1 MHPPGT
7 DRDEAHRGACE
18 EPLRGSGGA
27 LDPAA
32 RKEQQLVFLLTRQLV
47 DAQFVRADR
56 ERSQRLWQE
65 VADLEL
71 DPDRITAL
79 LYGVSDHDD
88 RQEMEALDRRHL
100 SPQTSGHAPFRFR
113 WGRRGSAP
121 AEQRRG
127 AGRRNAP
134 PAAPRAHRQ
143 AR

>member
-1 MHPPGT
+1 MRPQGT
-7 DRDEAHRGACE
+7 DRDRAHRDACQAPSRQGWRE
-18 EPLRGSGGA
+18 
-27 LDPAA
+27 LDAAA

-65 VADLEL
+65 AADLEL
-71 DPDRITAL
+71 DPERITAL

-88 RQEMEALDRRHL
+88 RLEMEALDRRQL
-100 SPQTSGHAPFRFR
+100 SPLTSGHPRLRFR
-113 WGRRGSAP
+113 WGRRGPAP

-127 AGRRNAP
+127 AAPRNAP